1 MKSSEIH
8 EISNIISKDL
18 RLFSDPVRLIVPHLL
33 THAKNQRDFLTLF
46 ELSKFNSTRNQILRI
61 IKTDQNIMEE
71 LDKLIKKRTNKTL
84 LKRINFSLIN
94 LKNNKEINL

>member
-33 THAKNQRDFLTLF
+33 THAKNQRDFLILF
-46 ELSKFNSTRNQILRI
+46 ELSKFNSTRNQILKI

>member
-1 MKSSEIH
+1 MKNSEIR

-33 THAKNQRDFLTLF
+33 THAKNRRDFIILF

-61 IKTDQNIMEE
+61 IKNDQNIIEK
-71 LDKLIKKRTNKTL
+71 LDELIKKRTNKTL
-84 LKRINFSLIN
+84 LKRMSFALIK
-94 LKNNKEINL
+94 LKNNKDIN